1 MKTAT
6 QEMMKKA
13 QRRAMDAM
21 DAAQAVLQRTDRFNT
36 WAEEKQATED
46 WAEALAEANAW
57 SEASGPYSL
66 TNDLTHRRKR

>member
-6 QEMMKKA
+6 QEMMKNA

-57 SEASGPYSL
+57 GAYRAELKKTQEESP
-66 TNDLTHRRKR
+66 ND